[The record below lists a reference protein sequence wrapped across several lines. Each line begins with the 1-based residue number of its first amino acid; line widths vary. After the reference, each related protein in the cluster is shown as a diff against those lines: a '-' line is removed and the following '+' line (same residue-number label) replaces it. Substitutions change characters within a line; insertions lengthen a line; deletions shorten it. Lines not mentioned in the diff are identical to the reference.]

1 MIDERLEEKSTEWK
15 WCWKWLV
22 HWSPH
27 SQKYV
32 TRHWGTWK
40 EYINNYPHYDQLMRW
55 WSYKI
60 KVFGF
65 FLAVMQSVPY
75 LIKWLCY
82 FRYGTRQ
89 HTVWE
94 ACHGA
99 KQFTSCLGAKEQK
112 QRNLGS
118 SELPWQPISKDLQT
132 HTDSYLLHEP
142 TPSNSPKQEIKSLTF
157 CEYWSQPY

>member
-32 TRHWGTWK
+32 TRHWGLERNILTTIHTMTNSWDG
-40 EYINNYPHYDQLMRW
+40 EATRLNFL
-55 WSYKI
+55 
-60 KVFGF
+60 GF

-142 TPSNSPKQEIKSLTF
+142 TPSNSPKQETKSLTF